1 MEQDLHGLLLQY
13 DGNCKLKKI
22 EFLKMINVEFEI
34 DPNVDMPKKKI
45 ASGLIKAVLKN
56 ERKKTAD
63 ILVIFTSDKTLTDLK
78 KKFFNKEHLT
88 DVIAFRM
95 NEYEEEKVEGEIYI
109 SIPQVEKNAKE
120 FEQSYS
126 KELARIIIHG
136 SLHLLNYDDS
146 TADAK
151 IAMTEKENFLLNKTD
166 WKNLI

>member
-1 MEQDLHGLLLQY
+1 
-13 DGNCKLKKI
+13 
-22 EFLKMINVEFEI
+22 MINVEFEI
-34 DPNVDMPKKKI
+34 DPNVDTPNKKI
-45 ASGLIKAVLKN
+45 ASELIIAVLSSEKKN
-56 ERKKTAD
+56 TAD
-63 ILVIFTSDKTLTDLK
+63 ILVIFTSDKILTDLK

-109 SIPQVEKNAKE
+109 SIPRVEKNAKE
-120 FEQSYS
+120 FNQSYS

-146 TADAK
+146 TPDAK
-151 IAMTEKENFLLNKTD
+151 DIMTEKENFFLKKFD

>member
-1 MEQDLHGLLLQY
+1 
-13 DGNCKLKKI
+13 
-22 EFLKMINVEFEI
+22 MINVEFEI
-34 DPNVDMPKKKI
+34 DPNVDTPNKKI
-45 ASGLIKAVLKN
+45 ASELIIAVLSSEKKN
-56 ERKKTAD
+56 TAD
-63 ILVIFTSDKTLTDLK
+63 VLVIFTSDKALTDLK

-88 DVIAFRM
+88 DVISFRM

-120 FEQSYS
+120 FDQSYS

-151 IAMTEKENFLLNKTD
+151 IAMTEKENFLLKKTD

>member
-1 MEQDLHGLLLQY
+1 
-13 DGNCKLKKI
+13 
-22 EFLKMINVEFEI
+22 MINVEFEI
-34 DPNVDMPKKKI
+34 NPNVDMPKKKI
-45 ASGLIKAVLKN
+45 ASNLIKAVLNN

-63 ILVIFTSDKTLTDLK
+63 ILIIFTSDKILTDLK
-78 KKFFNKEHLT
+78 KKFFNKDHLT

-109 SIPQVEKNAKE
+109 SIPQVKKNAKE
-120 FEQSYS
+120 FDQSFS

-146 TADAK
+146 TPHAK
-151 IAMTEKENFLLNKTD
+151 TTMTEKENFLLNKID

>member
-1 MEQDLHGLLLQY
+1 MAQDLHGHLLQY
-13 DGNCKLKKI
+13 DGNCRLKKAD
-22 EFLKMINVEFEI
+22 FFKMINIEFEI
-34 DPNVDMPKKKI
+34 DPNVDTPNEKI
-45 ASGLIKAVLKN
+45 AFKLISAVLIE
-56 ERKKTAD
+56 ERKKIAD
-63 ILVIFTSDKTLTDLK
+63 ILVIFTSDEILIDLK

-120 FEQSYS
+120 FDQSYS

-146 TADAK
+146 TPDAK
-151 IAMTEKENFLLNKTD
+151 IIMTEKENSLLKKAD